1 MELMRIVPA
10 AADEADR
17 RIADLLRL
25 LRDSV
30 DGGASVGFLPPLRD
44 DEART
49 YWGGVVGALRGDS
62 RLLWLALDDARVVG
76 TVQLDLCGKGN
87 GLHRAEIIKLL
98 VHSAQRR
105 RGIARALMT
114 AAEAEAH
121 RLGRSLLV
129 LDTRVGDAAEPLY
142 RSLGWICSG
151 VIPQYARNGD
161 GGLDGSAFY
170 YKLLE

>member
-1 MELMRIVPA
+1 MEISCVTVE
-10 AADEADR
+10 EAQQWRDG
-17 RIADLLRL
+17 LVEL

-30 DGGASVGFLPPLRD
+30 DGGASVGFLPPLALG
-44 DEART
+44 EARA
-49 YWGGVVGALRGDS
+49 YWEGVVDALRRPG
-62 RLLWLALDDARVVG
+62 RLLWIAREDDVVAG

-98 VHSAQRR
+98 VHSAHRR
-105 RGIARALMT
+105 RGVARALMT
-114 AAEAEAH
+114 AAEAEA
-121 RLGRSLLV
+121 RRIGRTLLV
-129 LDTRVGDAAEPLY
+129 LDTRAGDAAEPLY

-161 GGLDGSAFY
+161 GGLDPSAFY

>member
-1 MELMRIVPA
+1 MTDMTIERLDSEQA
-10 AADEADR
+10 AAHLDA
-17 RIADLLRL
+17 LVVL

-30 DGGASVGFLPPLRD
+30 DGGASVGFLPPLRG
-44 DEART
+44 DEARA
-49 YWGGVVGALRGDS
+49 YWGGVVDVLGRPG
-62 RLLWLALDDARVVG
+62 RLLWIARAGDEIVG

-105 RGIARALMT
+105 RGIARALMN
-114 AAEAEAH
+114 AAEAEAR
-121 RLGRSLLV
+121 RLERSLLV
-129 LDTRVGDAAEPLY
+129 LDTRAGDAAELLY
-142 RSLGWICSG
+142 RSLGWVCSG